1 MDSND
6 SSNAKVENN
15 KPTGNEAEVF
25 ILKLIIKIVGVT
37 AILAIGVSIAA
48 MNMI

>member
-1 MDSND
+1 MDGNN
-6 SSNAKVENN
+6 SSNAKVQNTQ
-15 KPTGNEAEVF
+15 PTWKEAEVF

-37 AILAIGVSIAA
+37 AILAIGVGIAA